1 MTNDDAPVLDDA
13 VLAELRESTGGD
25 DDFVRELVDAYVSEA
40 TGYLEAM
47 TVAAA
52 AEDADAMVR
61 PAHTLKS
68 SSATL
73 GAMRLAGISRTLEES
88 ARSGRADDFAADV
101 ERAQAAWASTLTVI
115 PSMLAQSA

>member
-1 MTNDDAPVLDDA
+1 MHDDVPVLDDA

-25 DDFVRELVDAYVSEA
+25 DEFVRELVEAYVSEA

-47 TVAAA
+47 TAAA
-52 AEDADAMVR
+52 AAADPVAIVL

-73 GAMRLAGISRTLEES
+73 GAMRLASISRGIEED
-88 ARSGRADDFAADV
+88 GRAGRAGGLVADV
-101 ERAQAAWASTLTVI
+101 EHARATWAETLAALTAAGLAS
-115 PSMLAQSA
+115 

>member
-1 MTNDDAPVLDDA
+1 VTFDNAPILDEV

-25 DDFVRELVDAYVSEA
+25 DDFVRELVEAYVSEA

-47 TVAAA
+47 AAA
-52 AEDADAMVR
+52 ATIADSAAIVR

-73 GAMRLAGISRTLEES
+73 GAMRLSAISRGIEE
-88 ARSGRADDFAADV
+88 AGRAGRTDTLVADV
-101 ERAQAAWASTLTVI
+101 EQARATWTETLAALTAAG
-115 PSMLAQSA
+115 LAA